1 MTINRMIEL
10 LEIEHECMLRKS
22 HDICDGNCCV
32 CELVQDDYEL
42 HEMYINVIST
52 LKAQEPM
59 SPITSEVQ
67 YGDHLRHCP
76 TCGKSLPNSG
86 EYGKSYYCYKCG
98 QAVKWE

>member
-1 MTINRMIEL
+1 MTKQRMIEL

-52 LKAQEPM
+52 LKAQEQVE
-59 SPITSEVQ
+59 PIPWLWDRDIQ
-67 YGDHLRHCP
+67 L
-76 TCGKSLPNSG
+76 
-86 EYGKSYYCYKCG
+86 YKCG
-98 QAVKWE
+98 ACGGEIGAGGIAKYCFHCGRGVKWE